1 MNGEERIF
9 HKIIKEI
16 CAEKNIEFE
25 KLSYDWIIQL
35 KKNNQV
41 YHITGNRFDI
51 NGEASSRIAG
61 DKYATYEVL
70 KSQNIPVIEH
80 KMIFNPVSREEYI
93 TNNGMWSDIIKYFFD
108 KNQKVV
114 IKPNH
119 GCEGI
124 GVYLC
129 DNLSSLEYAIHSLL
143 KSNGSISMC
152 PYYDIET
159 EYRTFYLDG
168 ECELIY
174 GKQKPSII
182 GDGISNISKLLEEQ
196 GGMLPDNSIVDD
208 NLTKLDYEYI
218 PEKGEKIYLSWKH
231 NLSGGALPFMN
242 IDDSLKNKIKELVL
256 QTAKSMNINF
266 ASIDII
272 KTKSGELYVLE
283 VNSGICMRHFI
294 ENIDGG
300 YEISKSIYGKA
311 IEKIFK

>member
-1 MNGEERIF
+1 M
-9 HKIIKEI
+9 
-16 CAEKNIEFE
+16 
-25 KLSYDWIIQL
+25 
-35 KKNNQV
+35 
-41 YHITGNRFDI
+41 
-51 NGEASSRIAG
+51 
-61 DKYATYEVL
+61 
-70 KSQNIPVIEH
+70 
-80 KMIFNPVSREEYI
+80 
-93 TNNGMWSDIIKYFFD
+93 
-108 KNQKVV
+108 
-114 IKPNH
+114 
-119 GCEGI
+119 
-124 GVYLC
+124 
-129 DNLSSLEYAIHSLL
+129 
-143 KSNGSISMC
+143 
-152 PYYDIET
+152 
-159 EYRTFYLDG
+159 
-168 ECELIY
+168 
-174 GKQKPSII
+174 
-182 GDGISNISKLLEEQ
+182 
-196 GGMLPDNSIVDD
+196 DNSIVDD